1 MEEELAGARLDDS
14 IPEPR
19 MVEWMRQ
26 LAPSYGFRDPQLLP
40 ASPHGAAGVT
50 LIAWLAAADGERENA
65 GQRLE
70 RLVGEARRRIATA
83 PCAFTAAELA
93 VLRWVRVGRT
103 NREIGLILCKSEY
116 TVKTHIQ
123 HMLEK
128 SGLDN
133 RLQLATQASCAR
145 GW

>member
-1 MEEELAGARLDDS
+1 MDDELAGAMVDDS
-14 IPEPR
+14 VPQPR
-19 MVEWMRQ
+19 MVEWLRE

-50 LIAWLAAADGERENA
+50 IVAWLAAEESDGESA
-65 GQRLE
+65 GLRLE
-70 RLVGEARRRIATA
+70 RLVGDARRRIASA
-83 PCAFTAAELA
+83 PCPFTAAELE

-133 RLQLATQASCAR
+133 RLQLATQA
-145 GW
+145 W

>member
-1 MEEELAGARLDDS
+1 MDDELAGAMVDDS
-14 IPEPR
+14 VPQPR
-19 MVEWMRQ
+19 MVEWLRE

-50 LIAWLAAADGERENA
+50 IVAWLAAEESDGESA
-65 GQRLE
+65 GLRLE
-70 RLVGEARRRIATA
+70 RLVGDARRRIASV
-83 PCAFTAAELA
+83 PCPFTAAELE

-133 RLQLATQASCAR
+133 RLQLATQA
-145 GW
+145 W

>member
-1 MEEELAGARLDDS
+1 MDDELAGAMVDDS
-14 IPEPR
+14 VPQPR
-19 MVEWMRQ
+19 MVEWLRE

-50 LIAWLAAADGERENA
+50 IVAWLAAEESDGESA
-65 GQRLE
+65 SLRLE
-70 RLVGEARRRIATA
+70 RLVGDARRRIASA
-83 PCAFTAAELA
+83 PCPFTAAELE

-133 RLQLATQASCAR
+133 RLQLATQA
-145 GW
+145 W